1 MKHFFDIGGN
11 HGQTF
16 DYLDTLDRS
25 YTDHIFWVFEPSP
38 RHFAPLLEKCKSF
51 SDRYDIRVC
60 PFGIGGTTEIRKFR
74 EKDDYM
80 GDSFQ
85 TWHASDHEVFNI
97 DNGYTVFSAIISLP
111 EFIMKYTRQ
120 DDTIV
125 LDIDTEGSEYEIMRA
140 LLDHPQALSRVKEI
154 MVEWHHVS
162 DGIATVLP
170 EEVTSVCKQLDIRIV
185 HRGDSK
191 LLEGVTV

>member
-25 YTDHIFWVFEPSP
+25 YTDHKFWVFEPSP
-38 RHFAPLLEKCKSF
+38 RHFAALLEKCKSY
-51 SDRYDIRVC
+51 SNKYDITVC
-60 PFGIGGTTEIRKFR
+60 PFGIGGKTEIREFR

-85 TWHASDHEVFNI
+85 TWHASDHEVFNV
-97 DNGYTVFSAIISLP
+97 DNGYKVFSSIISLP
-111 EFIMKYTRQ
+111 EFIMLHTKYG
-120 DDTIV
+120 DNIV

-140 LLDHPQALSRVKEI
+140 LIDHPISLSRVTEI
-154 MVEWHHVS
+154 MVEWHHVEKQVVTIS
-162 DGIATVLP
+162 P
-170 EEVTSVCKQLDIRIV
+170 EEVSKVCKNLGISVI

-191 LLEGVTV
+191 LLEGLVA

>member
-16 DYLDTLDRS
+16 DYLDTLDSS
-25 YTDHIFWVFEPSP
+25 YTDHKFWVFEPSP

-51 SDRYDIRVC
+51 SDKYDIQVC
-60 PFGIGGTTEIRKFR
+60 PFGVGGKTEIREFR

-85 TWHASDHEVFNI
+85 EWHASDHEVFNI
-97 DNGYTVFSAIISLP
+97 NNGYKVFASIISLP
-111 EFIMKYTRQ
+111 EFIMTYTSPG
-120 DDTIV
+120 DTIV

-140 LLDHPQALSRVKEI
+140 LLDNPKALSRVNEI
-154 MVEWHHVS
+154 MVEWHHVEKQVV
-162 DGIATVLP
+162 TVTP
-170 EEVTSVCKQLDIRIV
+170 NEVTTVCKDLGIGIV

-191 LLEGVTV
+191 LFEGVAV

>member
-16 DYLDTLDRS
+16 DYLATLNRS
-25 YTDHIFWVFEPSP
+25 YTDHKFWVFEPSP
-38 RHFAPLLEKCKSF
+38 RHFAALLEKCKSV
-51 SDRYDIRVC
+51 SDKYDIQVC
-60 PFGIGGTTEIRKFR
+60 PFGIGGKTEIREFR

-85 TWHASDHEVFNI
+85 TWHASDHEVFNVN
-97 DNGYTVFSAIISLP
+97 NGYKVFSSIISLP
-111 EFIMKYTRQ
+111 EFIMTHTKYG
-120 DDTIV
+120 DTIV

-140 LLDHPQALSRVKEI
+140 LIDNPIALSRVKEI
-154 MVEWHHVS
+154 MVEWHHVENHV
-162 DGIATVLP
+162 ATISP
-170 EEVTSVCKQLDIRIV
+170 DEVSAVCKNLGISIV

-191 LLEGVTV
+191 LFEGITV